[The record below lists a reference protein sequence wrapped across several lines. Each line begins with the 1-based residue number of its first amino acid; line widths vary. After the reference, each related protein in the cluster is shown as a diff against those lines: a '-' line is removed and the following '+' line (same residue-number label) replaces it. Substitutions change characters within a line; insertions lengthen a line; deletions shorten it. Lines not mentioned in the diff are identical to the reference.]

1 MKHNSK
7 GNVTSSAVKKQQNT
21 NIFNQSVEK
30 NNPINSNKKIV
41 KQ

>member
-1 MKHNSK
+1 MKQNSK
-7 GNVTSSAVKKQQNT
+7 GNITSSTTKQNT

-30 NNPINSNKKIV
+30 NNPTNSNKKIV